1 MIKENRDSYIV
12 IKIRRRVG
20 RNSLTSTLMSVP
32 KEAISIIESH
42 FRYCSSV
49 WGCYSINDINRL
61 QKLPNRAV
69 RIMVSQLLPKRHPL
83 YVLFEF

>member
-1 MIKENRDSYIV
+1 MIKENRDSYLV
-12 IKIRRRVG
+12 IKIGRRVG
-20 RNSLTSTLMSVP
+20 RNSLTSILMSVP
-32 KEAISIIESH
+32 KEGISIIESH
-42 FRYCSSV
+42 FSSV

-69 RIMVSQLLPKRHPL
+69 RIMVSQLLPKKHHL